1 MKNTIELLKQEI
13 EKQSKI
19 KLATEKEKE
28 ANKDIRFIAS
38 YSNKINRIDNF
49 ILELNRAIEI
59 LKL

>member
-1 MKNTIELLKQEI
+1 MKNTIELLQQEI

-19 KLATEKEKE
+19 KLATEKERD
-28 ANKDIRFIAS
+28 ANKDVRFIAS
-38 YSNKINRIDNF
+38 YSNRINRIDNF

>member
-13 EKQSKI
+13 EKQSKR
-19 KLATEKEKE
+19 KLAIEKEKD
-28 ANKDIRFIAS
+28 ANKDIRFTAS

-49 ILELNRAIEI
+49 ILELNSAIEI